1 MRTYPCPET
10 FKKLLGPPKKKLT
23 CTMEKEEKQQLFE
36 DVYLLFQ
43 NGVCVCMFSSH
54 LSFLGCV

>member
-1 MRTYPCPET
+1 
-10 FKKLLGPPKKKLT
+10 
-23 CTMEKEEKQQLFE
+23 MEKEEKQQLFE

-54 LSFLGCV
+54 LSFLGCVWLKITFRKSPYPSVPNAHG